1 MYVHIIIII
10 IIIIISTIP
19 SFILVLAMEEQ
30 WDGKH
35 FITDCKTDQRQK
47 EV

>member
-1 MYVHIIIII
+1 MYVH

-19 SFILVLAMEEQ
+19 SFIIVLAMEEQ

>member
-1 MYVHIIIII
+1 MYVHII

-35 FITDCKTDQRQK
+35 FITDFKTDQRQK

>member
-10 IIIIISTIP
+10 ITIP
-19 SFILVLAMEEQ
+19 SFIIVLAMEEQ

-35 FITDCKTDQRQK
+35 FIITDCKTDQRQK

>member
-1 MYVHIIIII
+1 MCVIIIII
-10 IIIIISTIP
+10 IISSSTIP
-19 SFILVLAMEEQ
+19 SFILVFAMEEER
-30 WDGKH
+30 DGKH